1 MKKNLGVWRRFTAM
15 MAATRSLAHVRFRCC
30 YTVFQR
36 WRREARRSRIY
47 CTRGVRSE
55 VQCRRDLLRRFSD
68 WLRDAPFDAHQF
80 GRYSVLARWIE
91 YSQRRVVRRELCRL
105 QTSVQLLRRRRKA
118 FLALFLGLKPQHQ
131 GSSSGYVEKNMTAD
145 AQLWKFML
153 RAEIGLLSDKHRAV
167 NRRELQNM
175 RTSGLQTMTVR
186 RRFQIVQEHIELRV
200 QNEQAVLLEVFK
212 DRTAWIP
219 VWGAIFQARTS
230 ALMKCLKAMQE
241 WAKRVE
247 RLLYT
252 PAASYLAAV
261 CCDHVRAPLGMW
273 VLRARLRI
281 RHLEDSAEQQQQ
293 ISPQLIQVVDHLAMK
308 CLEAV

>member
-1 MKKNLGVWRRFTAM
+1 
-15 MAATRSLAHVRFRCC
+15 
-30 YTVFQR
+30 
-36 WRREARRSRIY
+36 
-47 CTRGVRSE
+47 
-55 VQCRRDLLRRFSD
+55 
-68 WLRDAPFDAHQF
+68 
-80 GRYSVLARWIE
+80 
-91 YSQRRVVRRELCRL
+91 
-105 QTSVQLLRRRRKA
+105 
-118 FLALFLGLKPQHQ
+118 
-131 GSSSGYVEKNMTAD
+131 MTAD